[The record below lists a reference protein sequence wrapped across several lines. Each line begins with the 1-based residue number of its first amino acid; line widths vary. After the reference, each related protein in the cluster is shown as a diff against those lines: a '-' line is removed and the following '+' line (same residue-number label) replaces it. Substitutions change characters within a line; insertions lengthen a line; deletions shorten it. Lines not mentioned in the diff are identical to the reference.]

1 MFINGK
7 EYESLRA
14 FVIENKFNCKNCKYK
29 YYNDYRKQDY
39 CGLSLDPC
47 INTVDRHDPMMCID
61 YCTIDGIGT
70 TTFKP
75 EYTDFTDDEEKMRDF
90 YELSKEEFLFSYSY
104 LTEEEYDL
112 NAEIVDQKG
121 KINNEN

>member
-1 MFINGK
+1 MLINSKG
-7 EYESLRA
+7 YESLRVFA
-14 FVIENKFNCKNCKYK
+14 IENNFNCRNCKYK
-29 YYNDYRKQDY
+29 YYNDHRKQNY

-47 INTVDRHDPMMCID
+47 INTVASRDPMICLD
-61 YCTIDGIGT
+61 YCAIDGLDT
-70 TTFKP
+70 AAFKP

-112 NAEIVDQKG
+112 TAKIVNQKG
-121 KINNEN
+121 TDNYEN